1 MECALHVGCFKMRW
15 FCPLCC
21 VTGWC
26 SLMPNPE
33 KTCWASTLS
42 THISPGPSHVSSA
55 VISVTAHCLYV
66 PCMGRHIVLVFVPQ
80 SYLWM
85 QSDYIPDNET
95 QKVTDN
101 HKLFLTVSPKPHWPA
116 KKPVHD
122 FWELLVKRSCG
133 CSVPPEMKLIK
144 GVFKCLTVYCGQV
157 LNAIVHSHTQR

>member
-1 MECALHVGCFKMRW
+1 MWAVSKWGGFVLYARW
-15 FCPLCC
+15 QDGVPSCQTQKSPAGHPHCP
-21 VTGWC
+21 
-26 SLMPNPE
+26 
-33 KTCWASTLS
+33 
-42 THISPGPSHVSSA
+42 HISPGCVHVSSP

-101 HKLFLTVSPKPHWPA
+101 HKLFLTVSPNPHWPP